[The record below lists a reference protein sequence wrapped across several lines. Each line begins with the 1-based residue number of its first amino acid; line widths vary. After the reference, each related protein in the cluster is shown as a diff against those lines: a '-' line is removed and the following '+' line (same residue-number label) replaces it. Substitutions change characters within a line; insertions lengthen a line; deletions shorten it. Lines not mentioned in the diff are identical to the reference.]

1 MRDYPKEVNHNQE
14 KKKLEE
20 KTSQKIDRFSN

>member
-1 MRDYPKEVNHNQE
+1 MQTDQTRQASH
-14 KKKLEE
+14 KKKKKWEE